1 MIDSVLTPLGALAI
15 ALAVAGGYTDVR
27 MRRIPNWL
35 TIGALV
41 LALAV
46 RLAGFEVT
54 SEGSLLADSGLEAV
68 KAGLGGA
75 GIAFAVGLACHL
87 MGMLGAGD
95 VKYLAAFGAVL
106 GVGNI
111 WPALALVGLAGGALT
126 LLWTYASGQTFRVL
140 HDSARLGL
148 WIVTSGFRGSRR
160 RLSDAGPGLGATP
173 IPFGV
178 AIGVGC
184 VLALFIQ

>member
-15 ALAVAGGYTDVR
+15 SLAVAGGYTDVR
-27 MRRIPNWL
+27 SRRIPNWL
-35 TIGALV
+35 TVGAFV
-41 LALAV
+41 LAIGV
-46 RLAGFEVT
+46 RLAGFE
-54 SEGSLLADSGLEAV
+54 LAAPPAATSGLEAV

-87 MGMLGAGD
+87 VGMLGAGD

-106 GVGNI
+106 GAGHI
-111 WPALALVGLAGGALT
+111 WPAMMLVALTGGALT
-126 LLWTYASGQTFRVL
+126 LLWTKASGQTLRVVG
-140 HDSARLGL
+140 DAARLGL

-184 VLALFIQ
+184 VLALLIQ